1 MGLDIDCS
9 RCDRFSAF
17 GIFILATAL
26 RASAIEARTCTG
38 SSLAYSS
45 RSLIADHSQ
54 LGLFSSPSNIYRQV
68 LYRSDRR
75 YWVLPRAKGW
85 MMTSLK
91 LAEPIII
98 AFLHWADRLND
109 MKIPVVIG
117 QAVLFWIL
125 IVAEEDAICS

>member
-1 MGLDIDCS
+1 
-9 RCDRFSAF
+9 
-17 GIFILATAL
+17 
-26 RASAIEARTCTG
+26 
-38 SSLAYSS
+38 
-45 RSLIADHSQ
+45 
-54 LGLFSSPSNIYRQV
+54 
-68 LYRSDRR
+68 
-75 YWVLPRAKGW
+75 